1 MRLEYANLRPQE
13 DSYVYTTLRESAVYI
28 YGGKLV
34 ENIVQALARIVVGS
48 QMVRISK
55 RYRPVLTVHDAVTIV
70 VPEKESDEAMAYVQE
85 CMRWTPKWANGLPVD
100 CEIGC
105 GPTYADS

>member
-1 MRLEYANLRPQE
+1 MRLEYMNLRPKE
-13 DSYVYTTLRESAVYI
+13 NSYVYSTAREKEIKI

-55 RYRPVLTVHDAVTIV
+55 RYRPILTVHDAVSIV
-70 VPEKESDEAMAYVQE
+70 VPVAEAEEAKAYVQE
-85 CMRWTPKWANGLPVD
+85 CMRWVPKWAEGLPVD

-105 GPTYADS
+105 GPTYAES